1 MQASR
6 NSIHITPAEWR
17 WVVVLAVG
25 LTLLA
30 FAPFLWVAFSGA
42 NGSDW
47 QFMGVLNNYRDGATY
62 LSKMAQGVE
71 GSWLVNF
78 RHTPEPHTGVFI
90 QALYPALGQLARLL
104 RIPPI
109 ALFHAARVVAS
120 LIMYLTLY
128 YLGASIWMRLRT
140 RRLFFLLVSF
150 ASGLGW
156 LFSGGDVSY
165 PDLSIPEIYPFYS
178 SLGNVHFPLS
188 LACLALLASILIVEF
203 RPGANTDPSLSNGG
217 LVAGLL
223 SFALSL
229 LFPQALVPF
238 GAAVG
243 AYIAA
248 FWFQKRKISMREF
261 RWLLVIALPA
271 VPVAAYYAA
280 ILSYNPVVAEWN
292 RQNITASPSPVIL
305 VLGLGVPLLIAL
317 PGIYRAIRRFEADGD
332 RLMLLWLVV
341 MVVFMYLP
349 TNIQRRFTAGMMI
362 PIAYFATRSLEDFW
376 FYYVNRRWR
385 YRLLV
390 IVIPLFVFTN
400 LLLLVGNVRVAVGP
414 FLQRDYAVAF
424 QWLSQNTSSDDVIL
438 ASEPVSVWVPSWVG
452 SRVVYG
458 HPFETLNAV
467 VKEQQVLDWYQGQTA
482 DCAALITEYGIR
494 YIIAGPLEQELAE
507 KAEARQTDCLDNL
520 TQVFQS
526 GTVTVY
532 AP

>member
-6 NSIHITPAEWR
+6 DSIHITPAEWR
-17 WVVVLAVG
+17 WVVVVAVG
-25 LTLLA
+25 LTVLA
-30 FAPFLWVAFSGA
+30 FVPFLWVAFSGA
-42 NGSDW
+42 SGSEW

-62 LSKMAQGVE
+62 LSKMAQGME

-120 LIMYLTLY
+120 LVMYMALY

-140 RRLFFLLVSF
+140 RRLFFLLVAF

-156 LFSGGDVSY
+156 LFSNGDVTY
-165 PDLSIPEIYPFYS
+165 PDLSIAEIYPFYS
-178 SLGNVHFPLS
+178 SLVNVHFPLS
-188 LACLALLASILIVEF
+188 LACLAMLASILIIEF
-203 RPGANTDPSLSNGG
+203 RPGATSDPRMGNEG
-217 LVAGLL
+217 LAAGLL
-223 SFALSL
+223 SFSLSL

-238 GAAVG
+238 GIAVG

-248 FWFQKRKISMREF
+248 FWVQKRKITMREL
-261 RWLLVIALPA
+261 RWLLVVVLPA

-280 ILSYNPVVAEWN
+280 IVSYNPVVAEWN
-292 RQNITASPSPVIL
+292 RQNITAAPSPLIF
-305 VLGLGVPLLIAL
+305 VLGLGLPLLIAL

-332 RLMLLWLVV
+332 RLMLLWLAA
-341 MVVFMYLP
+341 MVVLMYLP
-349 TNIQRRFTAGMMI
+349 TNIQRRFMAGMMI

-376 FYYVNRRWR
+376 FQYVNRRWR
-385 YRLLV
+385 FRLLV
-390 IVIPLFVFTN
+390 AVIPLVTFTN
-400 LLLLVGNVRVAVGP
+400 LLLLFLNRDVAVGP
-414 FLQRDYAVAF
+414 FLARDYAITF
-424 QWLSQNTSSDDVIL
+424 QWLNQNTSPDSVIL

-452 SRVVYG
+452 ARVVYG

-467 VKEQQVLDWYQGQTA
+467 VKKQQVLDWYDGQTA
-482 DCAALITEYGIR
+482 DCSDLITEYSVQ
-494 YIIAGPLEQELAE
+494 YVIAGPLERELG
-507 KAEARQTDCLDNL
+507 QTDCLDNL
-520 TQVFQS
+520 TQVFQVGS
-526 GTVTVY
+526 VIVY

>member
-6 NSIHITPAEWR
+6 DSIHITPAEWR
-17 WVVVLAVG
+17 WVVIFAVG
-25 LTLLA
+25 LTALA
-30 FAPFLWVAFSGA
+30 FVPFLWVAFSGA
-42 NGSDW
+42 SGSDW
-47 QFMGVLNNYRDGATY
+47 QFMGVLSNYRDGATY
-62 LSKMAQGVE
+62 LSKMAQGME

-78 RHTPEPHTGVFI
+78 RHTPEPHPGVFI
-90 QALYPALGQLARLL
+90 QVLYPALGQLARLL

-120 LIMYLTLY
+120 LIMYMALY
-128 YLGASIWMRLRT
+128 HLGASIWMRLRT
-140 RRLFFLLVSF
+140 RRMFFLLVSF

-156 LFSGGDVSY
+156 LFSNGDVTF
-165 PDLSIPEIYPFYS
+165 PDLSIAEIYPFYS
-178 SLGNVHFPLS
+178 SLVNVHFPLS
-188 LACLALLASILIVEF
+188 LACLALLASLLIIEF
-203 RPGANTDPSLSNGG
+203 RPGAAGDPSINNGG
-217 LVAGLL
+217 LLAGLL

-238 GAAVG
+238 GAAVA

-248 FWFQKRKISMREF
+248 FWLQKRKITMREL
-261 RWLLVIALPA
+261 RWLLVVVLPA

-280 ILSYNPVVAEWN
+280 IVSYNPVVAEWN
-292 RQNITASPSPVIL
+292 RQNITAAPSPL
-305 VLGLGVPLLIAL
+305 NFVLGLGVPLLIAL

-332 RLMLLWLVV
+332 RLMLLWLAA
-341 MVVFMYLP
+341 MVVLMYLP
-349 TNIQRRFTAGMMI
+349 TNIQRRFMAGMMI

-390 IVIPLFVFTN
+390 VVIPLFIFTN
-400 LLLLVGNVRVAVGP
+400 FLLLVINFRIAVGP
-414 FLQRDYAVAF
+414 FLARDYVVAF
-424 QWLSQNTSSDDVIL
+424 QWLNQNTSADDVIL

-467 VKEQQVLDWYQGQTA
+467 VKEQQVLDWYKGQTA
-482 DCAALITEYGIR
+482 DCAALITEYGVR
-494 YIIAGPLEQELAE
+494 YVIAGPLEQELAQKSE
-507 KAEARQTDCLDNL
+507 SRQTDCLENL
-520 TQVFQS
+520 TQVFQVGS
-526 GTVTVY
+526 VNVY